1 MAANR
6 PGGDSRRIMAE
17 QRTRADTVRSPAFL
31 ESHVRPHVAPGSA
44 GGTGQWSTEVI
55 QLDGSG
61 AATVQVSLDDERPV
75 FAKLF
80 PFDDGPDVYAK
91 LRLFREHGFGHGAPY
106 QTVEPLAW
114 LDAEKVM
121 LCRQAP
127 GRPVSD
133 LVGGAVDELAV
144 ACGMAGR
151 WLGAFHSSTLRVG
164 TPQSL
169 LVSGELVSLAQRL
182 SKVLVQTP
190 GYLDVALDMLA
201 GLERLTADTADGMPV
216 QCHGQ
221 YRPIHVFIDGS
232 QVTVIDLDRSSP
244 ADPARDCAE
253 FLHHLRNSVHVA
265 TGDISRADRPCAA
278 FLEGYREVS
287 GSDRLGNLRFHWAR
301 YLFHTLNRKVKG
313 GEACQGPGEDPTYR
327 RLRSEFDRVL
337 EGRAGA

>member
-1 MAANR
+1 MADSSA
-6 PGGDSRRIMAE
+6 GGDSRRIKAE
-17 QRTRADTVRSPAFL
+17 QRIRADTVRSPAFL
-31 ESHVRPHVAPGSA
+31 ESHVRTHVAPGSA
-44 GGTGQWSTEVI
+44 DGSGQWSTEVI

-61 AATVQVSLDDERPV
+61 AATVRVSLDESRPL
-75 FAKLF
+75 FAKVF

-91 LRLFREHGFGHGAPY
+91 LRLFREQGFGAGARY

-114 LDAEKVM
+114 LDEEKVM
-121 LCRQAP
+121 LCRGAP

-151 WLGAFHSSTLRVG
+151 WLGVLHASPLRIG

-169 LVSGELVSLAQRL
+169 LVTGELVSLAKRL

-201 GLERLTADTADGMPV
+201 GLDRLAANTADGMLA

-221 YRPIHVFIDGS
+221 YRPIHVFVDGS

-265 TGDISRADRPCAA
+265 TGDISRADQPCAA

-301 YLFHTLNRKVKG
+301 YLFHTLTRKVKG

-337 EGRAGA
+337 EGRAEA